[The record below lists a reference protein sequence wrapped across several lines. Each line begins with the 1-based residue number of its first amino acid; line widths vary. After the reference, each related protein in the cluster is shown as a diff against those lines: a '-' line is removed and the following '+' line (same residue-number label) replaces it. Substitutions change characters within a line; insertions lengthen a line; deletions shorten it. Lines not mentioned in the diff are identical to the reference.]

1 MVPTVGIE
9 PTVEQ
14 ILSLLCLPIPPRGHK
29 NGTATE
35 NRTPINEMKTR
46 CTNRYTIAAENVQ
59 VIDGLAHMLYRLV
72 IRYGH
77 LNKALK
83 WSRLSDLNRRPPVYK
98 TGALP
103 LS

>member
-1 MVPTVGIE
+1 MGVE

-46 CTNRYTIAAENVQ
+46 CTNRYTIAAEMAPRP
-59 VIDGLAHMLYRLV
+59 GFEPRLDESKSSV
-72 IRYGH
+72 
-77 LNKALK
+77 
-83 WSRLSDLNRRPPVYK
+83 
-98 TGALP
+98 LP
-103 LS
+103 LHNQGKVVDPVGF